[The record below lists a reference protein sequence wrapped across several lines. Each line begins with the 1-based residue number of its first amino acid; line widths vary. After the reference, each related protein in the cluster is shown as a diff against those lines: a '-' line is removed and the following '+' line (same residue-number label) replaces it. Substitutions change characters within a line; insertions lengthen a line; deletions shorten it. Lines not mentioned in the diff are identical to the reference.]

1 VKYYFVTLQKIEI
14 MKRLIIY
21 LLLFIP
27 VLSFAQYE
35 PKHSGQLIRHT
46 YYSLDYNATHKQANW
61 VYYRLTYDMIKG
73 KTKRSDSFRPDPAV
87 SFGASTLADY
97 KGSGYDR
104 GHLCPAAD
112 MKISEKAM
120 SETFFLS
127 NMSPQFPAF
136 NRGKWADLEKLVR
149 SYIKDISDTLY
160 IVTGPVFISNKGSI
174 GQNKVTIPGFYYK
187 AIYSPKRGGIGFLMP
202 NVKIEL
208 PLKAWVVSID
218 FIEMLTG
225 IDFFHQ
231 LDDKIEN
238 RIESQAEWWK

>member
-1 VKYYFVTLQKIEI
+1 
-14 MKRLIIY
+14 MKTIIIY

-27 VLSFAQYE
+27 FLSFAQYE

-46 YYSLDYNATHKQANW
+46 HYSLDYNATHKQANW

-73 KTKRSDSFRPDPAV
+73 KAKRFDNFRPDPKV
-87 SFGASTLADY
+87 SAGSATLNDY
-97 KGSGYDR
+97 KDSGYDR

-136 NRGKWADLEKLVR
+136 NRGKWSNLEKLVR

-160 IVTGPVFISNKGSI
+160 IVTGPVFIGNKGSI
-174 GQNKVTIPGFYYK
+174 GKNKVTVPGFYYK

-202 NVKIEL
+202 NIKIES
-208 PLKAWVVSID
+208 PLRTWMVSID
-218 FIEMLTG
+218 LIEALTG
-225 IDFFHQ
+225 IDFFYQ

-238 RIESQAEWWK
+238 KIESQNEWWK